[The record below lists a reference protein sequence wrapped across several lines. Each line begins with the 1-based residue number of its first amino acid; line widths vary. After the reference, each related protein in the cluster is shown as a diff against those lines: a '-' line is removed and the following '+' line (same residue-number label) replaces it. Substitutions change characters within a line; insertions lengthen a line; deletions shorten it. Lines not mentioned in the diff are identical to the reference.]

1 MGAWIKS
8 RRSRRLRLIMA
19 TPRLRLRIFPI
30 LYAGS
35 LSVRTKRENLAL
47 FSMDRFRTCFPARPA
62 PGYTNCGPWMKGLPT
77 SREMWTRDARAAA
90 SCIRPPPLAR
100 IGGSRI
106 PPRPSRRKKRCC
118 PWSLAPPKSWTQ
130 AGEPSAA
137 MAANGT
143 DAKGQVLKVS
153 GPVVVGKNMSGAPQG
168 ASGLCFFSRNLLPG
182 ADSCALQVPPCTS
195 WSALG
200 QPT

>member
-1 MGAWIKS
+1 
-8 RRSRRLRLIMA
+8 
-19 TPRLRLRIFPI
+19 
-30 LYAGS
+30 
-35 LSVRTKRENLAL
+35 
-47 FSMDRFRTCFPARPA
+47 
-62 PGYTNCGPWMKGLPT
+62 
-77 SREMWTRDARAAA
+77 
-90 SCIRPPPLAR
+90 
-100 IGGSRI
+100 
-106 PPRPSRRKKRCC
+106 
-118 PWSLAPPKSWTQ
+118 
-130 AGEPSAA
+130 